1 MSLSHFLFFKKYIM
15 RYSKLMKSGILTIF
29 VFCLLVI
36 SPSCSSL
43 KITTS
48 WKAADAIVANY
59 NKILVLGLTRDNDR
73 SIQDNMENHFVDDL
87 NELGYHAVGSI
98 SEYGPKL
105 FENIDEASALQ
116 KLKNSGVDAIITI
129 VLLDKERERKYVP
142 GNIYYSPYGY
152 YYNRFW
158 GYRTAIYRRIYE
170 PGYYVTDTKYF
181 WESNLYD
188 MRNMSQTLV
197 FSVQSQSF
205 DPASSERLGHQY
217 GKLIVGDM
225 VKKNV
230 LRSTIISK

>member
-1 MSLSHFLFFKKYIM
+1 MFHLTLVKSTILS
-15 RYSKLMKSGILTIF
+15 IF
-29 VFCLLVI
+29 IFCLLCYTT
-36 SPSCSSL
+36 SCSSL

-48 WKAADAIVANY
+48 WMSEDVVVSKY
-59 NKILVLGLTRDNDR
+59 NKILVLGLTRENDR
-73 SIQDNMENHFVDDL
+73 SIQENMENHFVADL
-87 NELGYHAVGSI
+87 NEIGYQAVGSL
-98 SEYGPKL
+98 SEYGPKS
-105 FENIDEASALQ
+105 FENMDEASALQ
-116 KLKNSGVDAIITI
+116 KLKNSGVDAIVTI
-129 VLLDKERERKYVP
+129 VLLDKERENKYVP

-158 GYRTAIYRRIYE
+158 GYRTTIYRRIYE

-188 MRNMSQTLV
+188 MRNMRQTLV
-197 FSVQSQSF
+197 YSVQSQSF

-230 LRSTIISK
+230 L